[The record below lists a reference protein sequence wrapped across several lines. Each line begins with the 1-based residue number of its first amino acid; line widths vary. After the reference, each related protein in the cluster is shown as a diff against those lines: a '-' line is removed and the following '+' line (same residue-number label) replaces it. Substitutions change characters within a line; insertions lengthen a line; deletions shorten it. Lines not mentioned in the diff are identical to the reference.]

1 MITSKKDSMVSTL
14 LETLPNSL
22 ITLLFQETLML
33 METLKLTDLLLT
45 CSNSNKF
52 MILQANVVSLNAQL
66 KPVLMFQLP
75 QLPVLPVIS
84 QRV

>member
-1 MITSKKDSMVSTL
+1 MVSTL

-22 ITLLFQETLML
+22 ITLLFQETLKL
-33 METLKLTDLLLT
+33 METLKPTDLLLT

-52 MILQANVVSLNAQL
+52 MILQPNVVFLNAQL
-66 KPVLMFQLP
+66 KPVLMSQLP
-75 QLPVLPVIS
+75 QLHVLPVIS